1 MILIE
6 DKPTVSYVPLML
18 PSGITYGAEKPQE
31 RRKRLRP
38 WVHMVGLAA
47 ALLAAGIFE

>member
-1 MILIE
+1 MIKIE
-6 DKPTVSYVPLML
+6 DKPAVLKPLML
-18 PSGITYGAEKPQE
+18 PSGITYGAYKPQE

-38 WVHMVGLAA
+38 WVHVVGLAA